1 MACGK
6 LGTLWSLGFARFP
19 RYNQIKITDLQ
30 SYYSKK
36 KVLRILFLFTFDI
49 FIFYFVLF

>member
-6 LGTLWSLGFARFP
+6 LGTLWRLGFARFP
-19 RYNQIKITDLQ
+19 RYNQIKITDLH

-36 KVLRILFLFTFDI
+36 N
-49 FIFYFVLF
+49 Y